1 MHCEADERSTTEYDS
16 GSGKGRG
23 ARRALTNG
31 EGTLLQ
37 PEMIPIIQ
45 PLAPDSTGSD
55 IIGINQCVLYAG
67 PPGAPQKSPRRP
79 PQDAPEPRKKAPRG
93 LPGDAEPPTKL
104 HPL

>member
-55 IIGINQCVLYAG
+55 IIGINQCVLYARKHHTV
-67 PPGAPQKSPRRP
+67 PLFYILSKRSPS
-79 PQDAPEPRKKAPRG
+79 ARKYSS
-93 LPGDAEPPTKL
+93 
-104 HPL
+104 